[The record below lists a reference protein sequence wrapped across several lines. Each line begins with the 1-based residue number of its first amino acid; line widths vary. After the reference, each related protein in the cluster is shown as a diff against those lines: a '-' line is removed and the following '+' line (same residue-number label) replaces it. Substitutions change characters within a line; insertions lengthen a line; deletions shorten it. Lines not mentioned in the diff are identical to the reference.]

1 MGRVKIV
8 EIFSFLIR
16 KQPKTIEDDAKQNE
30 MSSELLEELYIH
42 TVIAKVTDFFSIL
55 IKLVQSFENNNI
67 LHNEFYKIIESVLKE
82 PYESKSALQELL
94 LNDENVLVKFIAAEA
109 ETDKNLRTAER
120 PTKRKG
126 YIGHVINICKLIEQ
140 IGNNELLAQ
149 RVKKGMWF
157 HNVAPEYQEV
167 LNTLIAV
174 DIVETNRSLAGYQ
187 IKKNPTHDIMFQKED
202 ILTAYAD
209 FLTHCPKPTFEP

>member
-1 MGRVKIV
+1 MGRAKIV

-82 PYESKSALQELL
+82 PYENKSALQELL

-109 ETDKNLRTAER
+109 
-120 PTKRKG
+120 
-126 YIGHVINICKLIEQ
+126 
-140 IGNNELLAQ
+140 
-149 RVKKGMWF
+149 
-157 HNVAPEYQEV
+157 
-167 LNTLIAV
+167 
-174 DIVETNRSLAGYQ
+174 
-187 IKKNPTHDIMFQKED
+187 
-202 ILTAYAD
+202 
-209 FLTHCPKPTFEP
+209 